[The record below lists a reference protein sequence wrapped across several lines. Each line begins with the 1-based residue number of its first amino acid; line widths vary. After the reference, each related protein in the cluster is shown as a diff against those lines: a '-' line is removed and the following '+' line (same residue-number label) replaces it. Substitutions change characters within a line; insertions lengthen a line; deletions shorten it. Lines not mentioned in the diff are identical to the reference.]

1 MKFPTLLQIQTPIKH
16 LKTGSKR
23 VRIKEAAGRRPP
35 HKTQQCVHPRQAT
48 IGGCAVVSLN
58 NQVDI
63 SKKYGDMTM
72 LPFEFHYLLSLNWRK
87 FPNSL
92 HAVPSHLRHW
102 NSLSHLV
109 VMIIEFPPLGRPLW
123 FLAKTKSPY
132 RIPRCPTCGVYNL
145 LWWRLGPTTQ
155 TQRTVGWFC
164 LKRNSIMSWTLI
176 NCKLFRVLKGCEPLW
191 IVLICWRLGLGLP
204 CELLMPLL

>member
-92 HAVPSHLRHW
+92 HAITLHYITLHYTTLRYTTLRYITLHYVTPW
-102 NSLSHLV
+102 LISLSLLILKPDPIAVDRKPGEHMV
-109 VMIIEFPPLGRPLW
+109 VVE
-123 FLAKTKSPY
+123 AD
-132 RIPRCPTCGVYNL
+132 
-145 LWWRLGPTTQ
+145 
-155 TQRTVGWFC
+155 
-164 LKRNSIMSWTLI
+164 
-176 NCKLFRVLKGCEPLW
+176 
-191 IVLICWRLGLGLP
+191 
-204 CELLMPLL
+204 